1 MLGLET
7 REVETREVEMRA
19 RNEGG
24 QNERWK
30 WRGGLKTREVGMRA
44 MKVKM
49 VSGDSTFF

>member
-30 WRGGLKTREVGMRA
+30 WRGGAQNERG
-44 MKVKM
+44 
-49 VSGDSTFF
+49 GDEGYEG